1 MQRPD
6 EQKRQLIIDTAARF
20 FATQPYHKVRLEDIA
35 AAAKLG
41 KGTLY
46 IYFEG
51 GKEELYFAIIY
62 EGFAKLVDELRDEA
76 PGERDRPVLARLE
89 QIVRRVVAMAFQSP
103 HFFELM
109 RTTGAVVPPK
119 MEPAWTEKRQEFQR
133 LIADTI
139 RRGVARG
146 ELDDPQ
152 PELTALC
159 IPGMLRSLMLF
170 GPKGIDEKTVCEQ
183 IMRLLSR
190 GIATDGPDG
199 GIVTE
204 ARMLEDAR

>member
-6 EQKRQLIIDTAARF
+6 EHKRQLIIDTAARF
-20 FATQPYHKVRLEDIA
+20 FATQPFHKVRLEDIA
-35 AAAKLG
+35 SAAKLG

-46 IYFEG
+46 IYFD

-62 EGFAKLVDELRDEA
+62 EGFAKLVEELRDDAEGD
-76 PGERDRPVLARLE
+76 PDRPVVPRLE
-89 QIVRRVVAMAFQSP
+89 QIVRRVVAMAFANP

-109 RTTGAVVPPK
+109 RTTGAVVPAK

-139 RRGVARG
+139 RRGVDRG
-146 ELDDPQ
+146 ELEDPR

-170 GPKGIDEKTVCEQ
+170 GPQGIDENTVAEQ
-183 IMRLLSR
+183 IVRVLTR
-190 GIATDGPDG
+190 GIVAEGRM
-199 GIVTE
+199 VEE
-204 ARMLEDAR
+204 AR